1 MVGGRGVRLAPGSV
15 VRDAEL
21 YLAIGARE
29 DRRGDQLAVHVDL
42 ASIVRREWLEELHPH
57 RLRRERVS
65 RYDTTRNRVISSTQ
79 LWFLDLLIRED
90 LLPDVDDDEASKLLA
105 EALRPDFA
113 RFFRE
118 NSRIAAWLARVEFLR
133 QAVPESNW
141 PVFDDLAFGDILEQ
155 ICRGKST
162 VEEVRRVDLLAFLQ
176 GRLDAKQLRELR
188 ESAPESVAL
197 PSGRRVTLAYEQG
210 RPPVLA
216 ARLQDL
222 FGWTETPRLARG
234 RIPVLLHIL
243 GPNHRPVQI
252 TNDLRSFWTTTY
264 HQVRKDLRGRYPK
277 HAWPADPLNS

>member
-1 MVGGRGVRLAPGSV
+1 M
-15 VRDAEL
+15 
-21 YLAIGARE
+21 
-29 DRRGDQLAVHVDL
+29 
-42 ASIVRREWLEELHPH
+42 
-57 RLRRERVS
+57 S

-188 ESAPESVAL
+188 DSAPESVAL

-234 RIPVLLHIL
+234 ESPSCCTSSVPTIDRSRSPTISAVSGRPPTIRSAKTFAADIPSTHGLLIL
-243 GPNHRPVQI
+243 
-252 TNDLRSFWTTTY
+252 
-264 HQVRKDLRGRYPK
+264 
-277 HAWPADPLNS
+277 